1 MTELFTNVVQASL
14 YGSIVIIAVC
24 LLRLVLKR
32 APKSLVCLLWL
43 LAGIRLMMPFEI
55 ESNFSLQPRVEPV
68 VLQQPVTIQVPDIPV
83 PETAPLPDVE
93 ASFPEDPVIPTEQTH
108 IIYTVEDGKI
118 RGVNVA
124 DILAWVWAAGM
135 IALLCASAASYWK
148 LKSKVREAWLSGD
161 GSRECDR
168 IDTAFVLGFLR
179 PRIYLPVGLKEE
191 ERAFI
196 LSHEHTHIRRRD
208 HLWKLVGYGI
218 LAVHWF
224 NPLVWLAYGLLCRD
238 MELACDEQV
247 VKDMDVSQRKAY
259 SAALLSCAAKHGRFA
274 ACPVAFGETDVKGR
288 IKNVL
293 NYKKPGFW
301 ITAIAVVAAVFV
313 AVFLMT
319 SPADSLMNCIGI
331 PIADLDS
338 VLCFSEQRFCDLSSE
353 AELKELEDILKSAS
367 IDPEPMEVA
376 TEENFF
382 HGLDFGIEYSV
393 PYIRFSED
401 CSVVWLEENVAYRVK
416 DPEKL
421 RNWFAEVTE
430 AVRYRETSGEP
441 FATMYEPVAWLQG
454 ISEDA
459 VKYATIDTVSRRVNS
474 VNTSYGGG
482 YFVEK
487 RFGEFIKLLNE
498 LPESAI
504 VKQETLGLNKTSFNQ
519 YLEPD
524 GGVSITVFDH
534 VNQLAAVLQ
543 LEANDTM
550 RLILTD
556 QLDEIERGTNSTIT
570 SLKSWVL
577 EDDTLLA
584 YLKAQWEHP
593 TRVGYLLSE
602 QQLTTNKWRDEC
614 QVVLETIQNLNAY
627 HIQEIREFQGESI
640 LNDSAAR
647 NAFRW
652 GDCWLRIDYIDDMA
666 EKPYSGYMVLG
677 ESYYEAHSESTNFE
691 WKQMDM
697 PQDAIFDPWLYS
709 FNMRSHKVQALSREE
724 TDDGYTIRLLVEESF
739 EIGLAVADNYYVDFC
754 FDHEGNFL
762 SATQYVEARE
772 TIDGSTETVSM
783 VNHMILAGFTD
794 QEILD
799 TIVKYAPERI
809 IILDI
814 DLTDATHENG
824 VHQVCKVIGCTDP
837 SHYHGTSNATD
848 INTTDATHENG
859 VHQVCKVLGCTDPS
873 HYHGGST
880 CTDPDCTDASHGH
893 ETHVQCKVTGC
904 TDPNHDHTAR
914 DCADTSCDDTSHG
927 HGHHDHH

>member
-1 MTELFTNVVQASL
+1 MTELFTNVARSSL
-14 YGSIVIIAVC
+14 YGSVVIVSVC
-24 LLRLVLKR
+24 LLRLMLKR
-32 APKSLVCLLWL
+32 APKNMICLLWL

-68 VLQQPVTIQVPDIPV
+68 VLQKPETIQVPDVLI
-83 PETAPLPDVE
+83 PETAPTP
-93 ASFPEDPVIPTEQTH
+93 AEDFAVSEDIPLETEQTH
-108 IIYTVEDGKI
+108 IVYAVEDGKI
-118 RGVNVA
+118 RSLNVA
-124 DILAWVWAAGM
+124 DVLARMWLAGM
-135 IALLCASAASYWK
+135 VALLCASVSSYWK
-148 LKSKVREAWLSGD
+148 LKNKVREAWTTGD
-161 GSRECDR
+161 GCWECAGL
-168 IDTAFVLGFLR
+168 DTAFVLGFLR
-179 PRIYLPVGLKEE
+179 PRIYLPVGLHEE

-196 LSHEHTHIRRRD
+196 LSHEHTHIQRRD

-218 LAVHWF
+218 LTVHWF

-247 VKDMDVSQRKAY
+247 VKYMDVNQRKAY

-301 ITAIAVVAAVFV
+301 ITVIAAVAAVFV
-313 AVFLMT
+313 AVCLMT

-331 PIADLDS
+331 PIADLDG
-338 VLCFSEQRFCDLSSE
+338 VLCFSENRFCDLSSE

-376 TEENFF
+376 AEENFY
-382 HGLDFGIEYSV
+382 HGLDFGIESRV

-416 DPEKL
+416 EPEKL
-421 RNWFAEVTE
+421 RNWFAEMTE

-459 VKYATIDTVSRRVNS
+459 VKYATIDTVSRRINS
-474 VNTSYGGG
+474 VDTSYGGG
-482 YFVEK
+482 YFVEN

-498 LPESAI
+498 LPASAI
-504 VKQETLGLNKTSFNQ
+504 VKKETLGLNKTSFNQ

-534 VNQLAAVLQ
+534 VNQLAAILQ

-570 SLKSWVL
+570 SLQSWVL

-584 YLKAQWEHP
+584 YLKAQWENP

-602 QQLTTNKWRDEC
+602 QQLTTNKWRNEC
-614 QVVLETIQNLNAY
+614 QVVLDTIWNRDAY
-627 HIQEIREFQGESI
+627 HILEIQEFKGDRV
-640 LNDSAAR
+640 LNDSCTR
-647 NAFRW
+647 NSFRC
-652 GDCWLRIDYIDDMA
+652 GDLWLRIDQIQDEAGEFSGHLGLGNDYYVAVSDDQ
-666 EKPYSGYMVLG
+666 
-677 ESYYEAHSESTNFE
+677 NFK
-691 WKQMDM
+691 WRQVDM
-697 PQDAIFDPWLYS
+697 SQDAGFDPWLYCFDIS
-709 FNMRSHKVQALSREE
+709 THKVEAMSREE
-724 TDDGYTIRLLVEESF
+724 TDDGYAVRLLVEEPF
-739 EIGLAVADNYYVDFC
+739 EIGLAVAENYYVDFC

-762 SATQYVEARE
+762 RAIQYVDAQEE
-772 TIDGSTETVSM
+772 IDGKIEFVSM
-783 VNHMILAGFTD
+783 VNQMIVVDVTD

-799 TIVKYAPERI
+799 MIMKYVPETPI
-809 IILDI
+809 
-814 DLTDATHENG
+814 
-824 VHQVCKVIGCTDP
+824 Q
-837 SHYHGTSNATD
+837 
-848 INTTDATHENG
+848 
-859 VHQVCKVLGCTDPS
+859 CKVLDCSDSS
-873 HYHGGST
+873 HDHSAR
-880 CTDPDCTDASHGH
+880 DCTDANCTDRSHGH
-893 ETHVQCKVTGC
+893 H
-904 TDPNHDHTAR
+904 
-914 DCADTSCDDTSHG
+914 
-927 HGHHDHH
+927 HHDH